1 MQYTN
6 PIEFPSVL
14 SITVLSF
21 FSRLAHPQPQLGGAT
36 HNLQCDH
43 QTLISVLFSLV
54 RMTDEECN
62 FHSAKSRGKSSI
74 KKKNKKKQ
82 LLHEKEAVDRRFV
95 MEGNPKFND
104 AITNSKKKGLLVGT
118 VKVEDK
124 QEDQLEFKG
133 GNLLEE
139 KDEVNSLKSNDEMPT
154 EHKLLLNKKE
164 VEENSK
170 SDDDASENEGENLSV
185 EVGKGKIKEE
195 VNGESHLDE
204 EEQMV
209 KRYKEY
215 SEANAKIAADLQKE
229 KKKKRV
235 LERAAKGG
243 MRGICYLS
251 RIPPKMDPD
260 GLRVIL
266 SQYGEIDRIYLVS
279 QNPASQ
285 VYRSRAGKYGKQ
297 KFSEGWVEFTD
308 KKVAKRVAN
317 MLNGEQI
324 GGRKRSQFYYDM
336 WNIKYLSKFKWDDLT
351 AEIVEKNA
359 IREQKLDLEISAA
372 KRERDFYLKKVDK
385 SRALSAI
392 EERLQKKLKV
402 QQELGVNSDLP
413 VSQQAAKVIRHFPQ
427 KQPVANNAGQTKPR
441 LSKDTLAGVFA
452 DS

>member
-1 MQYTN
+1 M
-6 PIEFPSVL
+6 
-14 SITVLSF
+14 
-21 FSRLAHPQPQLGGAT
+21 A
-36 HNLQCDH
+36 
-43 QTLISVLFSLV
+43 
-54 RMTDEECN
+54 DEECD
-62 FHSAKSRGKSSI
+62 FHSAKSTGKRNI

-82 LLHEKEAVDRRFV
+82 LLNEKEAVDKRFV

-118 VKVEDK
+118 VKVEVK
-124 QEDQLEFKG
+124 QDDQLEFKG

-139 KDEVNSLKSNDEMPT
+139 KDEVNSLKSNDEMPI

-164 VEENSK
+164 VAYKESSIMEGNSK
-170 SDDDASENEGENLSV
+170 SDDDASENEEKKLSV
-185 EVGKGKIKEE
+185 EVGKAKIKEE

-243 MRGICYLS
+243 MHGICYLS

-266 SQYGEIDRIYLVS
+266 SQYGELDRIYLVS

-359 IREQKLDLEISAA
+359 IREQKLDLEVSAA

-392 EERLQKKLKV
+392 EERLQKKRKV

-427 KQPVANNAGQTKPR
+427 KQPVANNAGQAKPR

>member
-1 MQYTN
+1 MADK
-6 PIEFPSVL
+6 E
-14 SITVLSF
+14 
-21 FSRLAHPQPQLGGAT
+21 
-36 HNLQCDH
+36 CD
-43 QTLISVLFSLV
+43 F
-54 RMTDEECN
+54 R
-62 FHSAKSRGKSSI
+62 SAQSSGKSST
-74 KKKNKKKQ
+74 KQKNKKKQ
-82 LLHEKEAVDRRFV
+82 LLNEKEAVDRRFV

-154 EHKLLLNKKE
+154 EHKLLLNEKE
-164 VEENSK
+164 VEGNSK
-170 SDDDASENEGENLSV
+170 SDDDASENEEKILSV
-185 EVGKGKIKEE
+185 EVGKAKIKEE

-215 SEANAKIAADLQKE
+215 SEENAKIAADLQKE

-392 EERLQKKLKV
+392 EERLQKKRKV

-427 KQPVANNAGQTKPR
+427 KQPVANNAGQAKSR

-452 DS
+452 DSY

>member
-1 MQYTN
+1 
-6 PIEFPSVL
+6 
-14 SITVLSF
+14 
-21 FSRLAHPQPQLGGAT
+21 
-36 HNLQCDH
+36 
-43 QTLISVLFSLV
+43 
-54 RMTDEECN
+54 
-62 FHSAKSRGKSSI
+62 
-74 KKKNKKKQ
+74 
-82 LLHEKEAVDRRFV
+82 

-118 VKVEDK
+118 VKVEVK
-124 QEDQLEFKG
+124 QDDQLEFKG

-139 KDEVNSLKSNDEMPT
+139 KDEVNSLKSNDEMPI
-154 EHKLLLNKKE
+154 EHKLLLNEKE
-164 VEENSK
+164 VAYKERSIMEGNSK
-170 SDDDASENEGENLSV
+170 SHDDASENEEKKLSV
-185 EVGKGKIKEE
+185 EVGKAKIKEE

-215 SEANAKIAADLQKE
+215 SEANAKIAADVQKE

-266 SQYGEIDRIYLVS
+266 SQYGELDRIYLVS

-392 EERLQKKLKV
+392 EERLQKKRKV

-427 KQPVANNAGQTKPR
+427 KQPVANNAGQAKPR

>member
-1 MQYTN
+1 
-6 PIEFPSVL
+6 
-14 SITVLSF
+14 
-21 FSRLAHPQPQLGGAT
+21 
-36 HNLQCDH
+36 
-43 QTLISVLFSLV
+43 
-54 RMTDEECN
+54 
-62 FHSAKSRGKSSI
+62 
-74 KKKNKKKQ
+74 
-82 LLHEKEAVDRRFV
+82 

>member
-1 MQYTN
+1 M
-6 PIEFPSVL
+6 
-14 SITVLSF
+14 
-21 FSRLAHPQPQLGGAT
+21 
-36 HNLQCDH
+36 
-43 QTLISVLFSLV
+43 ISDLFSLV
-54 RMTDEECN
+54 RMADEECD
-62 FHSAKSRGKSSI
+62 FRSAKSSGKSST
-74 KKKNKKKQ
+74 KQKNKKKQ
-82 LLHEKEAVDRRFV
+82 LLNEKEAVDRRFV

-154 EHKLLLNKKE
+154 EYKLLLME
-164 VEENSK
+164 GNSK
-170 SDDDASENEGENLSV
+170 SDDDASENEEKFLAV
-185 EVGKGKIKEE
+185 EVGKAKIKED

-215 SEANAKIAADLQKE
+215 SEENAKIAADLQKE

-279 QNPASQ
+279 QS
-285 VYRSRAGKYGKQ
+285 
-297 KFSEGWVEFTD
+297 
-308 KKVAKRVAN
+308 
-317 MLNGEQI
+317 
-324 GGRKRSQFYYDM
+324 
-336 WNIKYLSKFKWDDLT
+336 
-351 AEIVEKNA
+351 
-359 IREQKLDLEISAA
+359 
-372 KRERDFYLKKVDK
+372 
-385 SRALSAI
+385 
-392 EERLQKKLKV
+392 
-402 QQELGVNSDLP
+402 
-413 VSQQAAKVIRHFPQ
+413 
-427 KQPVANNAGQTKPR
+427 KQPV
-441 LSKDTLAGVFA
+441 
-452 DS
+452 

>member
-1 MQYTN
+1 M
-6 PIEFPSVL
+6 
-14 SITVLSF
+14 
-21 FSRLAHPQPQLGGAT
+21 A
-36 HNLQCDH
+36 
-43 QTLISVLFSLV
+43 
-54 RMTDEECN
+54 DEECD

-82 LLHEKEAVDRRFV
+82 LLNEKEAVDKRFV

-118 VKVEDK
+118 VKVEVK
-124 QEDQLEFKG
+124 QDDQPEFKG

-139 KDEVNSLKSNDEMPT
+139 KDEVNSLKSNDEMPI

-164 VEENSK
+164 VAYKESSIMEGNSK
-170 SDDDASENEGENLSV
+170 SDDDASENKEKKLSV
-185 EVGKGKIKEE
+185 EVGKAKIKEE

-266 SQYGEIDRIYLVS
+266 SQYGELDRIYLVS

-392 EERLQKKLKV
+392 EERLQKKRKV

>member
-1 MQYTN
+1 M
-6 PIEFPSVL
+6 
-14 SITVLSF
+14 
-21 FSRLAHPQPQLGGAT
+21 A
-36 HNLQCDH
+36 
-43 QTLISVLFSLV
+43 
-54 RMTDEECN
+54 DEECD
-62 FHSAKSRGKSSI
+62 FRSAKSSGKSST
-74 KKKNKKKQ
+74 KQKNKKKQ
-82 LLHEKEAVDRRFV
+82 LLNEKEAVDRRFV

-154 EHKLLLNKKE
+154 EHKLLLNEKE
-164 VEENSK
+164 VEGNSK
-170 SDDDASENEGENLSV
+170 SDDDASENEEKILSV
-185 EVGKGKIKEE
+185 EVGKAKIKEE

-215 SEANAKIAADLQKE
+215 SEENAKIAADLQKE

-279 QNPASQ
+279 QS
-285 VYRSRAGKYGKQ
+285 
-297 KFSEGWVEFTD
+297 
-308 KKVAKRVAN
+308 
-317 MLNGEQI
+317 
-324 GGRKRSQFYYDM
+324 
-336 WNIKYLSKFKWDDLT
+336 
-351 AEIVEKNA
+351 
-359 IREQKLDLEISAA
+359 
-372 KRERDFYLKKVDK
+372 
-385 SRALSAI
+385 
-392 EERLQKKLKV
+392 
-402 QQELGVNSDLP
+402 
-413 VSQQAAKVIRHFPQ
+413 
-427 KQPVANNAGQTKPR
+427 KQPV
-441 LSKDTLAGVFA
+441 
-452 DS
+452 

>member
-1 MQYTN
+1 M
-6 PIEFPSVL
+6 
-14 SITVLSF
+14 
-21 FSRLAHPQPQLGGAT
+21 A
-36 HNLQCDH
+36 
-43 QTLISVLFSLV
+43 
-54 RMTDEECN
+54 DEECD

-82 LLHEKEAVDRRFV
+82 LLNEKEAVDRRFV

-139 KDEVNSLKSNDEMPT
+139 KDEVNSLKSNDDMPT

-164 VEENSK
+164 VEGNSK

-185 EVGKGKIKEE
+185 EVGKAKIKEE

-392 EERLQKKLKV
+392 EERLQKKRKV

-427 KQPVANNAGQTKPR
+427 KQPVANNAGQAKPR